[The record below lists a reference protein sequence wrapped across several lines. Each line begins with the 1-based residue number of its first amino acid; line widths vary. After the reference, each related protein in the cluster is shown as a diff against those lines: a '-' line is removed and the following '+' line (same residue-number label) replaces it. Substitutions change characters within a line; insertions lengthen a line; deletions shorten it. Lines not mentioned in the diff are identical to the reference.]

1 MEQQDL
7 DLILKWMDQDPELK
21 QRMEEHRE
29 LEERLD
35 VFKNRAYLT
44 PEETVERK
52 RLQKQKLAGRDKI
65 ENILAKYRDKGRPL

>member
-29 LEERLD
+29 LEERLEE
-35 VFKNRAYLT
+35 FNRRAYLT

-52 RLQKQKLAGRDKI
+52 RLQKQKLVGRDKI
-65 ENILAKYRDKGRPL
+65 ENILAKYRDKDKPL

>member
-35 VFKNRAYLT
+35 EFKNRAYLT

-52 RLQKQKLAGRDKI
+52 RLQKQKLAGRDQI
-65 ENILAKYRDKGRPL
+65 ENILAKYRDKDKPL